1 MMQRYC
7 LSGVAGLVLILL
19 LIGTATGE
27 DACRWIPP
35 DHVTPYTPEKPSG
48 STERG
53 TYTGTLRVYV
63 AEIIG
68 RWYDN
73 NNVPFHNAFVS
84 FALEQDVS
92 LADGDTLIRTVQWD
106 GHDYMSVDGLPF
118 DDIQENNIKV
128 IAAVFKSSNYPG
140 YSDPPL
146 GAEFAVH
153 EVDACAGAT
162 PGTTGYNETADGF
175 THSVFIEDGS
185 TTW

>member
-7 LSGVAGLVLILL
+7 LTGTVGLVLILFL
-19 LIGTATGE
+19 LGTAAGE

-35 DHVTPYTPEKPSG
+35 EHVTAYTPEPPTES
-48 STERG
+48 SERG

-63 AEIIG
+63 TELIG
-68 RWYDN
+68 RWDDSHD
-73 NNVPFHNAFVS
+73 VAFHNAFLA
-84 FALEQDVS
+84 FALEQYVS
-92 LADGDTLIRTVQWD
+92 LGDGDTLRRTVQWD
-106 GHDYMSVDGLPF
+106 GHNYFDAEDQPF

-128 IAAVFKSSNYPG
+128 IAAVFNSAGYAG
-140 YSDPPL
+140 YSDPPS
-146 GAEFAVH
+146 GAEFVVH

-175 THSVFIEDGS
+175 THSVLVDDGS